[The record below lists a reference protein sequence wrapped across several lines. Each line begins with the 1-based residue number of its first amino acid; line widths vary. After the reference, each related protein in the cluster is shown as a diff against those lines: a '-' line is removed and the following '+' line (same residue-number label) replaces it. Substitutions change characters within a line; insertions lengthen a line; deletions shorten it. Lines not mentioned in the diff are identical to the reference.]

1 MPSSDGAGVLT
12 TPGVAQPV
20 ATTATSHSH
29 RCQAGGRTLTETSVP
44 EAPGSLQTPILTIYE
59 YINILNSVPP
69 AHPSVDLQAFKAEFF
84 KALAHP
90 LRIRLLEI
98 LRHRERSV
106 QELQAA
112 LGLDQ
117 STVSQ
122 HLAVLRAKHV
132 VVARKEGTTVR
143 YACRDALVGDLLDVA
158 RRIFN
163 NQLAGHQT
171 MLRALQRETR
181 RPVRR

>member
-1 MPSSDGAGVLT
+1 LYI
-12 TPGVAQPV
+12 
-20 ATTATSHSH
+20 
-29 RCQAGGRTLTETSVP
+29 RVP
-44 EAPGSLQTPILTIYE
+44 LLPGSL
-59 YINILNSVPP
+59 P
-69 AHPSVDLQAFKAEFF
+69 ASDLQRFKADFF

-90 LRIRLLEI
+90 IRIRLLEV
-98 LRHRERSV
+98 LRVRERSV

-122 HLAVLRAKHV
+122 QLAILRAKHV

-143 YACRDALVGDLLDVA
+143 YAVRDPLVGNLLDVA

-163 NQLAGHQT
+163 NQLAGTRT
-171 MLRALQRETR
+171 MLRELQREAR
-181 RPVRR
+181 RPARR

>member
-1 MPSSDGAGVLT
+1 LYIT
-12 TPGVAQPV
+12 
-20 ATTATSHSH
+20 
-29 RCQAGGRTLTETSVP
+29 VP
-44 EAPGSLQTPILTIYE
+44 LLPGSL
-59 YINILNSVPP
+59 P
-69 AHPSVDLQAFKAEFF
+69 ASDLQRFKADFF

-90 LRIRLLEI
+90 IRIRLLEV
-98 LRHRERSV
+98 LRVRERSV

-122 HLAVLRAKHV
+122 QLAILRAKHV

-143 YACRDALVGDLLDVA
+143 YAVRDPLVGNLLDVA

-163 NQLAGHQT
+163 NQLAGTRT
-171 MLRALQRETR
+171 MLRELQREAR
-181 RPVRR
+181 RPARR